1 MVEYFAY
8 EAVMSFCYITNGL
21 QKMFFFF
28 QKLGS
33 VFFLSLLFITK
44 QVTQGIYLTDVF
56 NISPGG
62 RRGGVI
68 CGPLQRSGPPTLLY
82 TILTE

>member
-44 QVTQGIYLTDVF
+44 QVTQGIYLTDLF
-56 NISPGG
+56 NVSPGG
-62 RRGGVI
+62 RRGG
-68 CGPLQRSGPPTLLY
+68 
-82 TILTE
+82 